1 MCWGRAFCVLF
12 FAGRISWCV
21 LGCGN
26 KFCVFI
32 PVEETV
38 LFSCGENP
46 CLTSGSGGFP
56 SLVLRDAVCV
66 SNTGEFAL
74 HVCLLGEGGCLCIG
88 MSVFGGRR
96 EQERRRGFLLQ
107 QPLSTPAG
115 WSQPRASRS
124 SCRLELAPAPWR
136 RAPLAA
142 AARPAAPPAG
152 SGASAA
158 AAPADA
164 EPFLSCSG
172 EVKEPFRPSDLALC
186 LRRPLP
192 RFWPLPHL
200 SLLPPTLECKVL
212 ECSLLDH
219 DRPIPR
225 VGTGWTLCHW
235 EARRLA
241 YLDPAPHLS
250 ELPHL
255 LFSWDSSFE
264 IKSYAVNAAFR
275 LFVPRFLRP
284 FIPRAKTKLTG
295 FGGGERKE
303 GTLWCVGPRDFR

>member
-1 MCWGRAFCVLF
+1 MSLTLGSLHCTSVSWGRGVVCASV
-12 FAGRISWCV
+12 
-21 LGCGN
+21 
-26 KFCVFI
+26 
-32 PVEETV
+32 
-38 LFSCGENP
+38 
-46 CLTSGSGGFP
+46 CLSSGGGA
-56 SLVLRDAVCV
+56 S
-66 SNTGEFAL
+66 
-74 HVCLLGEGGCLCIG
+74 
-88 MSVFGGRR
+88 RR
-96 EQERRRGFLLQ
+96 EEGVF
-107 QPLSTPAG
+107 S
-115 WSQPRASRS
+115 SNSRS
-124 SCRLELAPAPWR
+124 QHLRAGLSLGPLGPAAVWSWPRRPGDERPWR
-136 RAPLAA
+136 RLRALRLPRRGRGLQ
-142 AARPAAPPAG
+142 RQRLPRMLNPSCPAQEKSRNP
-152 SGASAA
+152 S
-158 AAPADA
+158 
-164 EPFLSCSG
+164 
-172 EVKEPFRPSDLALC
+172 FRPSDLALC

-212 ECSLLDH
+212 ECSLPDH

-295 FGGGERKE
+295 FGGGERKG